1 MSGMKLISERK
12 LIVSLDNLSKLS
24 RFEKK
29 ELADS
34 DLRTGK
40 ASFQAAA
47 TRESD
52 PRPFDGDI

>member
-1 MSGMKLISERK
+1 MKLISERK